1 MPGCIHDTL
10 DIVRISDVDTLLARV
25 RFAFTRSFKF
35 NNSTKKLPD
44 STSDD
49 CLVAPSCCVN
59 KSSMISKVAFNCDN
73 LELVNTHLSLH
84 VEIT

>member
-25 RFAFTRSFKF
+25 RFAFTRSSKF

-49 CLVAPSCCVN
+49 CLVAPSCCVK
-59 KSSMISKVAFNCDN
+59 KSSMFSKVALIRDN
-73 LELVNTHLSLH
+73 LEIVNTNLSLH